1 MKIPLHH
8 AATERIMMGGI
19 PRKVAIL
26 GGTMAASLVFGLHNL
41 YVIPIIFV
49 IYIILTVLY
58 RYDPYFIEILLA
70 HIKEDDYL
78 YP

>member
-1 MKIPLHH
+1 MNIPLHH
-8 AATERIMMGGI
+8 AATERIMMGGL
-19 PRKVAIL
+19 PRKGAIL
-26 GGTMAASLVFGLHNL
+26 GGTMAASLVLGLHNL
-41 YVIPIIFV
+41 YVIPVITV

-58 RYDPYFIEILLA
+58 RYDSYFIEILIA

>member
-1 MKIPLHH
+1 MKIPLYA

-19 PRKVAIL
+19 PRRAAIL
-26 GGTMAASLVFGLHNL
+26 GGTVTAALVFGLHNL
-41 YVIPIIFV
+41 YVIPLV
-49 IYIILTVLY
+49 LVVYIALVVLY
-58 RYDPYFIEILLA
+58 RLDRYFIEIVLL

>member
-1 MKIPLHH
+1 MNIPLHH

-19 PRKVAIL
+19 PRRIAIL
-26 GGTMAASLVFGLHNL
+26 GGTMAASLVFGLHDL
-41 YVIPIIFV
+41 YVIPV
-49 IYIILTVLY
+49 IAIVYITLTVLY
-58 RYDPYFIEILLA
+58 RCDPYFIEILLA